1 MHIFFNDGQT
11 CQLLGQ
17 WYAILLQHATF
28 TLCHLQKYAALWTP
42 VRGSP
47 AACGPKLAKYF
58 NAKLW
63 RADGDFRGDADA
75 AAAVLALVVA
85 FCEEVLMLEESLK
98 PYIESTQCLQKLVCC
113 IWACKVSQLQSTW
126 IRCKRNTLKHMIK
139 HGRKKPC
146 DPNGTTDYTCKL
158 KSRGAT
164 KC

>member
-1 MHIFFNDGQT
+1 MVKFVSYWASGMQSFCSMLLSLCVT
-11 CQLLGQ
+11 CRN
-17 WYAILLQHATF
+17 
-28 TLCHLQKYAALWTP
+28 TLPFGTP

-113 IWACKVSQLQSTW
+113 IWACTVSQLQSTW
-126 IRCKRNTLKHMIK
+126 IRCKRNILKHMIK